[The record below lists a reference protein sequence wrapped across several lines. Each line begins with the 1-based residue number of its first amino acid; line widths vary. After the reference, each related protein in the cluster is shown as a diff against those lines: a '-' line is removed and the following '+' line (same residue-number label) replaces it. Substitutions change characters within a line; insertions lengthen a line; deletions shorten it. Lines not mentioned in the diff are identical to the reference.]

1 VSVYENYVEITG
13 HEGEP
18 VRVEGTV
25 SYEGSDWTVVSV
37 GESAFR
43 GCGLLETV
51 DLPSAVSVGVGAFYG
66 CNSLQHIIFS
76 DSLGSV
82 GENAFTVHFYSGD
95 AKLGC
100 DAEFLRGREFVGAG
114 DRRLYEVFTAD
125 SIEYRVV
132 DESNNFVKITGYE
145 GEPVRVEGTVSYNGA
160 DWTVVSVE
168 DNAFGDCGSLEVV
181 GLPSAESV
189 GDRAFFGCSNLETV
203 DLSSAGSVGEG
214 AFGGCEYLQHII
226 FSDSLGSV
234 GRGAFNVNFYS
245 GDAELELDAG
255 SLRGREFVGNSEYDL
270 KLYEVFTEDYVRYKV
285 LSVSEVSA
293 IGFEGSPESL
303 DVPSSVAHN
312 GKEYF
317 PVSIAEHAFDGC
329 ATAKKVTIGDCVT
342 EIGFNALGCPYLEE
356 IEVGPDNMTFDSYEG
371 VLYDQ
376 EGKTL
381 LIFPKAKQTVVF
393 SEGVAEIA
401 AGAFFGAGAA
411 LKADSQDGKY
421 FRYVK
426 IPATV
431 TKIGDY
437 AFYSSALECL
447 KFSGGT
453 VSVGESAFAYCY
465 SLTYAVFNAEF
476 VSVADT
482 AFDGCVFYDGGAE
495 MAVGDA
501 IAGHKF
507 TGDGSGHLDLYVPP
521 LRGTIVS
528 GDVKYRITSNEGA
541 MTVSA
546 VRIADES
553 ATELVIPASISYL
566 GFEWEVASIASKA
579 FMGNGKLESVNI
591 AADVGYRSFSGCS
604 SLRSVELG
612 GVSSIGSYAFSGC
625 KALETVHNDGTL
637 ESIGTSAFS
646 GCASLSDIDLRTVKS
661 VGKHAFYCCSSLTK
675 ADLGRAESIGYG
687 AFSGTDL
694 QDIRFGALSYVDPK
708 AFFRYAFYDG
718 DGKIG
723 ATAEDLSLRHFT
735 GGGKALSLEY

>member
-1 VSVYENYVEITG
+1 MWTFTSELSGRRWAAAAAIALVAFAALAAVSLAGGAEALSYYDEFTEDNIKYGVVSVYENYVEITG

-37 GESAFR
+37 GDSAFQ
-43 GCGLLETV
+43 GCGSLVTV
-51 DLPSAVSVGVGAFYG
+51 SLPSAGSVGEFAFGDCYF
-66 CNSLQHIIFS
+66 LQHIIFS

-82 GENAFTVHFYSGD
+82 GG
-95 AKLGC
+95 
-100 DAEFLRGREFVGAG
+100 
-114 DRRLYEVFTAD
+114 
-125 SIEYRVV
+125 
-132 DESNNFVKITGYE
+132 
-145 GEPVRVEGTVSYNGA
+145 
-160 DWTVVSVE
+160 
-168 DNAFGDCGSLEVV
+168 
-181 GLPSAESV
+181 
-189 GDRAFFGCSNLETV
+189 
-203 DLSSAGSVGEG
+203 G
-214 AFGGCEYLQHII
+214 AF
-226 FSDSLGSV
+226 S
-234 GRGAFNVNFYS
+234 VNFYS
-245 GDAELELDAG
+245 GDAELELDAD

-270 KLYEVFTEDYVRYKV
+270 KLYEVFTEDYVRYKT
-285 LSVSEVSA
+285 SPGNEVSA
-293 IGFEGSPESL
+293 IGFEGSPEIL
-303 DVPSSVAHN
+303 AVPSSVAHN

-317 PVSIAEHAFDGC
+317 PVSIGDHAFAGC

-356 IEVGPDNMTFDSYEG
+356 IEVGPGNMTFDSYEG

-376 EGKTL
+376 GEKKL
-381 LIFPKAKQTVVF
+381 LRFPAAKQTVVF

-401 AGAFFGAGAA
+401 AGAFYGAGAA
-411 LKADSQDGKY
+411 LKASGQDGKY
-421 FRYVK
+421 FRYAK
-426 IPATV
+426 IPASV

-507 TGDGSGHLDLYVPP
+507 TGYDSGHLDLYVPP

-528 GDVKYRITSNEGA
+528 GDVKYRITSNDGA

-612 GVSSIGSYAFSGC
+612 GSPQS
-625 KALETVHNDGTL
+625 DPMR
-637 ESIGTSAFS
+637 SA
-646 GCASLSDIDLRTVKS
+646 
-661 VGKHAFYCCSSLTK
+661 
-675 ADLGRAESIGYG
+675 G
-687 AFSGTDL
+687 ARPSK
-694 QDIRFGALSYVDPK
+694 QCIM
-708 AFFRYAFYDG
+708 
-718 DGKIG
+718 
-723 ATAEDLSLRHFT
+723 TAPSNP
-735 GGGKALSLEY
+735 